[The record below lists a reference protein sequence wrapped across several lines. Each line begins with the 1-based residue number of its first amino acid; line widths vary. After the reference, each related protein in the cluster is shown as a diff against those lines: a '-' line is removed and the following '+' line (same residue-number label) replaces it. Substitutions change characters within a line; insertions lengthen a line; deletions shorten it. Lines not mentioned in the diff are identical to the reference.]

1 MKTKETKME
10 NLNQAQSVTE
20 LPELTIPS
28 ISSSALR
35 VGLSI
40 SVPTMRKMDKRATSQ
55 VIAHNHAQKGAAN
68 VSKKLIRSNSHE
80 DMTKLVAQIRA
91 FHRDQTVPW
100 GDLGDRLVSNQAL
113 IDYKNNMAQLEDEF
127 WGLAQQILD
136 SYPQAVA
143 QAQLQL
149 GDMFNENEY
158 PSVEQLRRKF
168 KFSLVF
174 EAVPDVGD
182 FRVDIGNQAA
192 SEMREQYKQVLA
204 DRIGAVKQDLAERL
218 LEPLQR
224 MSKGL
229 DYAEGEKPTGFRD
242 TLVSNVL
249 SIVELMRTCNLN
261 GDAHITGIQQQLKQT
276 LTGVTPDGLRN
287 DPNLRAN
294 TKRNVD
300 SIIKNLPSLG
310 F

>member
-1 MKTKETKME
+1 M
-10 NLNQAQSVTE
+10 NVIQLNQTQD
-20 LPELTIPS
+20 LPTVHTPT

-55 VIAHNHAQKGAAN
+55 VIAHNHARKGAAN
-68 VSKKLIRSNSHE
+68 VSKKLIKSNAHDE
-80 DMTKLVAQIRA
+80 MTKLVAQIRA

-100 GDLGDRLVSNQAL
+100 GDLGDRLVSNQTL
-113 IDYKNNMAQLEDEF
+113 IDYRNNMAQLEDEF
-127 WGLAQQILD
+127 WDLSEQILAE
-136 SYPQAVA
+136 YPQAVA

-149 GDMFNENEY
+149 GDMFNEAEY
-158 PSVEQLRRKF
+158 PSVDQLRRKF
-168 KFSLVF
+168 KFALTF

-192 SEMREQYKQVLA
+192 EEMREQYKQVLES
-204 DRIGAVKQDLAERL
+204 RINSVKQDLAERL
-218 LEPLQR
+218 AEPLQR

-242 TLVSNVL
+242 TLVDNVL
-249 SIVELMRTCNLN
+249 SIVELMRTCNLSN
-261 GDAHITGIQQQLKQT
+261 DARLTDVQQQLKRT
-276 LTGVTPDGLRN
+276 LTGVTPDGLRR
-287 DPNLRAN
+287 DPHLRAK
-294 TKRNVD
+294 TKQDVD
-300 SIIKNLPSLG
+300 QIIKNLPSLG

>member
-1 MKTKETKME
+1 MHAIQ
-10 NLNQAQSVTE
+10 LDLPQPVT
-20 LPELTIPS
+20 PT

-55 VIAHNHAQKGAAN
+55 VIAHNHARKGAAN
-68 VSKKLIRSNSHE
+68 VSKKLIKSNAHD
-80 DMTKLVAQIRA
+80 DMTKLVAQIRG

-100 GDLGDRLVSNQAL
+100 GDLGDRLVSNQTL
-113 IDYKNNMAQLEDEF
+113 IDYRNNMAQLEDEF
-127 WGLAQQILD
+127 WDLSEQILAE
-136 SYPQAVA
+136 YPQAVA

-149 GDMFNENEY
+149 GDMFNEAEY

-168 KFSLVF
+168 KFALTF

-192 SEMREQYKQVLA
+192 EEMREQYKQVLES
-204 DRIGAVKQDLAERL
+204 RINSVKQDLAERL
-218 LEPLQR
+218 AEPLQR

-242 TLVSNVL
+242 TLVDNVL
-249 SIVELMRTCNLN
+249 AITELMRTCNLSN
-261 GDAHITGIQQQLKQT
+261 DARLTDVQQQLKRT
-276 LTGVTPDGLRN
+276 LTGVTPDGLRR
-287 DPNLRAN
+287 DPHLRAK
-294 TKRNVD
+294 TKQDVD
-300 SIIKNLPSLG
+300 TIIKNLPSLG

>member
-1 MKTKETKME
+1 MNYLTEV
-10 NLNQAQSVTE
+10 NQTQD
-20 LPELTIPS
+20 LPTVHTPT

-40 SVPTMRKMDKRATSQ
+40 SIPTMRKMDKRATSQ
-55 VIAHNHAQKGAAN
+55 VISQNNARKGAAN
-68 VSKKLIRSNSHE
+68 VSKKLIMSNAH
-80 DMTKLVAQIRA
+80 DDLTKLVAQIRA

-100 GDLGDRLVSNQAL
+100 GDLGDRLISNQAL

-127 WGLAQQILD
+127 WDLAKRTED
-136 SYPQAVA
+136 EYPQAVA
-143 QAQLQL
+143 QAQLQQTGL
-149 GDMFNENEY
+149 GYMFNENEY
-158 PSVEQLRRKF
+158 PSVEELRRKF

-204 DRIGAVKQDLAERL
+204 DRINAVKQDLAERL
-218 LEPLQR
+218 AEPLQR

-242 TLVSNVL
+242 TLVDNVM
-249 SIVELMRTCNLN
+249 SIVELMRTCNLSN
-261 GDAHITGIQQQLKQT
+261 DARLTEVQQQLRQT
-276 LTGVTPDGLRN
+276 LTGVTPDGLRR
-287 DPNLRAN
+287 DPNLRAR
-294 TKRNVD
+294 TKQNVD
-300 SIIKNLPSLG
+300 QIIKNLPSLG

>member
-1 MKTKETKME
+1 MQNE
-10 NLNQAQSVTE
+10 NTVIQLDLPQPVT
-20 LPELTIPS
+20 PT

-55 VIAHNHAQKGAAN
+55 VIAHNHARKGAAN
-68 VSKKLIRSNSHE
+68 VSKKLIKSNAHD

-91 FHRDQTVPW
+91 FHRDETVPW
-100 GDLGDRLVSNQAL
+100 GDLGDRLVSNQTL
-113 IDYKNNMAQLEDEF
+113 IDYRNNMAQLEDEF
-127 WGLAQQILD
+127 WDLSEQILAE
-136 SYPQAVA
+136 YPQAVA

-149 GDMFNENEY
+149 GDMFNEAEY

-168 KFSLVF
+168 KFALTF

-192 SEMREQYKQVLA
+192 EEMREQYKQVLES
-204 DRIGAVKQDLAERL
+204 RINSVKQDLAERL
-218 LEPLQR
+218 AEPLQR

-249 SIVELMRTCNLN
+249 SIVELMRTCNLSN
-261 GDAHITGIQQQLKQT
+261 DARLTEVQQQLRQT
-276 LTGVTPDGLRN
+276 LTGVTPDGLRR
-287 DPNLRAN
+287 DPHLRAK
-294 TKRNVD
+294 TKQDVD
-300 SIIKNLPSLG
+300 QIIKNLPSLG

>member
-1 MKTKETKME
+1 M
-10 NLNQAQSVTE
+10 NLTNTAPANVTE

-40 SVPTMRKMDKRATSQ
+40 SAPTMRKQDKRATSQ
-55 VIAHNHAQKGAAN
+55 VISHNNARKGSAN
-68 VSKKLIRSNSHE
+68 VSKKLIMSNAHE
-80 DMTKLVAQIRA
+80 DMTRLIAQIRA
-91 FHRDQTVPW
+91 FHREQTVPW
-100 GDLGDRLVSNQAL
+100 GDLGDRLVSNQNL

-127 WGLAQQILD
+127 WDGAQQILAD
-136 SYPQAVA
+136 YPQAVA

-149 GDMFNENEY
+149 GDMFNESEY
-158 PSVEQLRRKF
+158 PSVEVLRRKF

-192 SEMREQYKQVLA
+192 SEMREQYKQVLS
-204 DRIGAVKQDLAERL
+204 DRINAVHQDLAERL
-218 LEPLQR
+218 AEPLQR

-229 DYAEGEKPTGFRD
+229 DYHEGEKPSGFRD
-242 TLVSNVL
+242 TLVDNVL
-249 SIVELMRTCNLN
+249 SIVDLMRSCNLN
-261 GDAHITGIQQQLKQT
+261 GNAHIAGIQQDLRDTLK
-276 LTGVTPDGLRN
+276 GVTPDGLRR
-287 DPNLRAN
+287 DPNLRAD
-294 TKRNVD
+294 TKRKVD
-300 SIIKNLPSLG
+300 AIIKNLPSLG

>member
-1 MKTKETKME
+1 MNYLTEV
-10 NLNQAQSVTE
+10 NQTQD
-20 LPELTIPS
+20 LPTVHTPT

-40 SVPTMRKMDKRATSQ
+40 SIPTMRKMDKRATSQ
-55 VIAHNHAQKGAAN
+55 VISQNNARKGAAN
-68 VSKKLIRSNSHE
+68 VSKKLIMSNAH
-80 DMTKLVAQIRA
+80 DDLTKLVAQIRA

-100 GDLGDRLVSNQAL
+100 GDLGDRLISNQAL

-127 WGLAQQILD
+127 WDLAKRTED
-136 SYPQAVA
+136 EYPQAIA
-143 QAQLQL
+143 QAQLQQTGL

-158 PSVEQLRRKF
+158 LSVEQLRHKF

-204 DRIGAVKQDLAERL
+204 DRINAVKQDLAERL
-218 LEPLQR
+218 AEPLQR

-242 TLVSNVL
+242 TLVDNVM
-249 SIVELMRTCNLN
+249 SIVELMRTCNLSN
-261 GDAHITGIQQQLKQT
+261 DARLTDIQQQLRQT
-276 LTGVTPDGLRN
+276 LTGVTPDGLRR
-287 DPNLRAN
+287 DPNLRAR
-294 TKRNVD
+294 TKQNVD
-300 SIIKNLPSLG
+300 QIIKNLPSLG

>member
-1 MKTKETKME
+1 M
-10 NLNQAQSVTE
+10 NVIQLDLPQPVT
-20 LPELTIPS
+20 PT

-55 VIAHNHAQKGAAN
+55 VIAHNHARKGAAN
-68 VSKKLIRSNSHE
+68 VSKKLIKSNAHD
-80 DMTKLVAQIRA
+80 DMTKLVAQIRG

-100 GDLGDRLVSNQAL
+100 GDLGDRLVSNQTL
-113 IDYKNNMAQLEDEF
+113 IDYRNNMAQLEDEF
-127 WGLAQQILD
+127 WDLSEQILTE
-136 SYPQAVA
+136 YPQAVA

-149 GDMFNENEY
+149 GDMFNEAEY

-168 KFSLVF
+168 KFALTF

-192 SEMREQYKQVLA
+192 EEMREQYKQVLES
-204 DRIGAVKQDLAERL
+204 RINSVKQDLAERL
-218 LEPLQR
+218 AEPLQR

-242 TLVSNVL
+242 TLVDNVL
-249 SIVELMRTCNLN
+249 SIVELMRTCNLSN
-261 GDAHITGIQQQLKQT
+261 DARLTDVQQQLKRT
-276 LTGVTPDGLRN
+276 LTGVTPDGLRR
-287 DPNLRAN
+287 DPHLRAK
-294 TKRNVD
+294 TKQDVD
-300 SIIKNLPSLG
+300 QIIKNLPSLG

>member
-1 MKTKETKME
+1 M
-10 NLNQAQSVTE
+10 NVIQLDLPQPVT
-20 LPELTIPS
+20 PT

-55 VIAHNHAQKGAAN
+55 VIAHNHARKGAAN
-68 VSKKLIRSNSHE
+68 VSKKLIKSNAHD
-80 DMTKLVAQIRA
+80 DMTKLVAQIRG

-100 GDLGDRLVSNQAL
+100 GDLGDRLVSNQTL
-113 IDYKNNMAQLEDEF
+113 IDYRNNMAQLEDEF
-127 WGLAQQILD
+127 WDLSEQILTE
-136 SYPQAVA
+136 YPQAVA

-149 GDMFNENEY
+149 GDMFNEAEY
-158 PSVEQLRRKF
+158 PSVDQLRRKF
-168 KFSLVF
+168 KFALTF

-192 SEMREQYKQVLA
+192 EEMREQYKQVLES
-204 DRIGAVKQDLAERL
+204 RINSVKQDLAERL
-218 LEPLQR
+218 AEPLQR

-242 TLVSNVL
+242 TLVDNVL
-249 SIVELMRTCNLN
+249 SIVELMRTCNLSN
-261 GDAHITGIQQQLKQT
+261 DARLTDVQQQLKRT
-276 LTGVTPDGLRN
+276 LTGVTPDGLRR
-287 DPNLRAN
+287 DPHLRAK
-294 TKRNVD
+294 TKQDVD
-300 SIIKNLPSLG
+300 QIIKNLPSLG

>member
-1 MKTKETKME
+1 M
-10 NLNQAQSVTE
+10 NVIQLDLPQPVT
-20 LPELTIPS
+20 PT

-40 SVPTMRKMDKRATSQ
+40 SVPPMRKQDKRATSQ
-55 VIAHNHAQKGAAN
+55 VIAHNNARKGAAN
-68 VSKKLIRSNSHE
+68 VSKKLIKSNAH
-80 DMTKLVAQIRA
+80 DDLTKLVAQIRA

-100 GDLGDRLVSNQAL
+100 GDLGDRLIANEAL
-113 IDYKNNMAQLEDEF
+113 IDYRNNMAQLEEEF
-127 WGLAQQILD
+127 WDLAEQTQAE
-136 SYPQAVA
+136 YPQAVA
-143 QAQLQL
+143 QAQLQQTGL
-149 GDMFNENEY
+149 GHMFNEAEY

-168 KFSLVF
+168 KFALTF

-192 SEMREQYKQVLA
+192 EEMREQYKQVLES
-204 DRIGAVKQDLAERL
+204 RINSVKQDLAERL
-218 LEPLQR
+218 AEPLQR

-249 SIVELMRTCNLN
+249 AITELMRTCNLSN
-261 GDAHITGIQQQLKQT
+261 DARLTDVQQQLRQT
-276 LTGVTPDGLRN
+276 LTGVTPDGLRR
-287 DPNLRAN
+287 DPHLRAK
-294 TKRNVD
+294 TKQDVD
-300 SIIKNLPSLG
+300 QIIKNLPSLG

>member
-1 MKTKETKME
+1 M
-10 NLNQAQSVTE
+10 NLTNTAPANVTE

-40 SVPTMRKMDKRATSQ
+40 SVPTMRKMDKKATRE
-55 VIAHNHAQKGAAN
+55 VIAHNHAQTGSAN
-68 VSKKLIRSNSHE
+68 VSKKLIKSTAHE
-80 DMTKLVAQIRA
+80 DMTKLVASMRA
-91 FHRDQTVPW
+91 YHRDQTVPW
-100 GDLGDRLVSNQAL
+100 GDLGDRLVSNQNL

-127 WGLAQQILD
+127 WQLSQQILD
-136 SYPQAVA
+136 GYPQAVA

-149 GDMFNENEY
+149 GDMFNEGEY
-158 PSVEQLRRKF
+158 PSVEVLRRKF

-192 SEMREQYKQVLA
+192 SEMREQYKQVLS
-204 DRIGAVKQDLAERL
+204 DRINAVHQDLAERL
-218 LEPLQR
+218 AEPLQR

-229 DYAEGEKPTGFRD
+229 DYNEGEKPSGFRD
-242 TLVSNVL
+242 TLVDNVL
-249 SIVELMRTCNLN
+249 SIVDLMRSCNLN
-261 GDAHITGIQQQLKQT
+261 GNAHIAGIQQDLRNTLK
-276 LTGVTPDGLRN
+276 GVTPDGLRR
-287 DPNLRAN
+287 DPNLRAD
-294 TKRNVD
+294 TKRKVD
-300 SIIKNLPSLG
+300 AIIKNLPSLG

>member
-1 MKTKETKME
+1 MHAIQ
-10 NLNQAQSVTE
+10 LNQAQD
-20 LPELTIPS
+20 LPTVHTPT

-55 VIAHNHAQKGAAN
+55 VIAHNHARKGAAN
-68 VSKKLIRSNSHE
+68 VSKKLIKSNAHD

-91 FHRDQTVPW
+91 FHRDETVPW
-100 GDLGDRLVSNQAL
+100 GDLGDRLVSNQTL
-113 IDYKNNMAQLEDEF
+113 IDYRNNMAQLEDEF
-127 WGLAQQILD
+127 WDLSEQILAE
-136 SYPQAVA
+136 YPQAVA

-149 GDMFNENEY
+149 GDMFNEAEY
-158 PSVEQLRRKF
+158 PSVEELRRKF
-168 KFSLVF
+168 KFALTF

-192 SEMREQYKQVLA
+192 EEMREQYKQVLES
-204 DRIGAVKQDLAERL
+204 RINSVKQDLAERL
-218 LEPLQR
+218 AEPLQR

-249 SIVELMRTCNLN
+249 SIVELMRTCNLSN
-261 GDAHITGIQQQLKQT
+261 DVRITGIQKQLKQT
-276 LTGVTPDGLRN
+276 LTGVTPDGLRR
-287 DPNLRAN
+287 DPHLRAK
-294 TKRNVD
+294 TKQDVD
-300 SIIKNLPSLG
+300 KIIKNLPSLG

>member
-1 MKTKETKME
+1 MT
-10 NLNQAQSVTE
+10 VTE
-20 LPELTIPS
+20 VNQTQDLPTVHTPT

-40 SVPTMRKMDKRATSQ
+40 SMYLTMRKMDKRATSQ
-55 VIAHNHAQKGAAN
+55 VISHTTTRRKGAAN
-68 VSKKLIRSNSHE
+68 VSKKLIRSNAHE
-80 DMTKLVAQIRA
+80 DLTKLVAQIRA
-91 FHRDQTVPW
+91 FHREQTVPW

-127 WGLAQQILD
+127 WDLAQLIPID
-136 SYPQAVA
+136 EYPQAVA
-143 QAQLQL
+143 QAQLQQTGL
-149 GDMFNENEY
+149 GYMFNENEY
-158 PSVEQLRRKF
+158 PSVEQLRHKF

-204 DRIGAVKQDLAERL
+204 DRINAVKQDLAERL

-242 TLVSNVL
+242 TLVDNVL
-249 SIVELMRTCNLN
+249 SIVELMRTCNLSN
-261 GDAHITGIQQQLKQT
+261 DARLTDVQQQLRAT
-276 LTGVTPDGLRN
+276 LSGVTPDGLRR
-287 DPNLRAN
+287 DPNLRAR
-294 TKRNVD
+294 TKQNVD
-300 SIIKNLPSLG
+300 QIIKNLPSLG

>member
-1 MKTKETKME
+1 MHAIQ
-10 NLNQAQSVTE
+10 LDLPQPVT
-20 LPELTIPS
+20 PT

-55 VIAHNHAQKGAAN
+55 VIAHNHARKGAAN
-68 VSKKLIRSNSHE
+68 VSKKLIKSNAHD
-80 DMTKLVAQIRA
+80 DMTKLVAQIRG

-100 GDLGDRLVSNQAL
+100 GDLGDRLVSNQTL
-113 IDYKNNMAQLEDEF
+113 IDYRNNMAQLEDEF
-127 WGLAQQILD
+127 WDLSEQILTE
-136 SYPQAVA
+136 YPQAVA

-149 GDMFNENEY
+149 GDMFNEAEY

-168 KFSLVF
+168 KFALTF

-192 SEMREQYKQVLA
+192 EEMREQYKQVLES
-204 DRIGAVKQDLAERL
+204 RINSVKQDLAERL
-218 LEPLQR
+218 AEPLQR

-242 TLVSNVL
+242 TLVDNVL
-249 SIVELMRTCNLN
+249 SIVELMRTCNLSN
-261 GDAHITGIQQQLKQT
+261 DARLTDVQQQLKRT
-276 LTGVTPDGLRN
+276 LTGVTPDGLRR
-287 DPNLRAN
+287 DPHLRAK
-294 TKRNVD
+294 TKQDVD
-300 SIIKNLPSLG
+300 NIIKNLPSLG

>member
-1 MKTKETKME
+1 MQNE
-10 NLNQAQSVTE
+10 NTVIQLDLPQPVT
-20 LPELTIPS
+20 PT

-55 VIAHNHAQKGAAN
+55 VIAHNHARKGAAN
-68 VSKKLIRSNSHE
+68 VSKKLIKSNAHD

-91 FHRDQTVPW
+91 FHRDETVPW
-100 GDLGDRLVSNQAL
+100 GDLGDRLVSNQTL
-113 IDYKNNMAQLEDEF
+113 IDYRNNMAQLEDEF
-127 WGLAQQILD
+127 WDLSEQILAE
-136 SYPQAVA
+136 YPQAVA

-149 GDMFNENEY
+149 GDMFNEAEY
-158 PSVEQLRRKF
+158 PSVEELRRKF
-168 KFSLVF
+168 KFALTF

-192 SEMREQYKQVLA
+192 EEMREQYKQVLES
-204 DRIGAVKQDLAERL
+204 RINSVKQDLAERL
-218 LEPLQR
+218 AEPLQR

-249 SIVELMRTCNLN
+249 SIVELMRTCNLSN
-261 GDAHITGIQQQLKQT
+261 DVRITGIQKQLKQT
-276 LTGVTPDGLRN
+276 LTGVTPDGLRR
-287 DPNLRAN
+287 DPHLRAK
-294 TKRNVD
+294 TKQDVD
-300 SIIKNLPSLG
+300 KIIKNLPSLG

>member
-1 MKTKETKME
+1 MNYLTEV
-10 NLNQAQSVTE
+10 NQTQD
-20 LPELTIPS
+20 LPTVHAPT

-127 WGLAQQILD
+127 WDLAQLIID
-136 SYPQAVA
+136 DYPQAVA

-158 PSVEQLRRKF
+158 PSVEQLRHKF

-204 DRIGAVKQDLAERL
+204 DRINAVKQDLAERL

-242 TLVSNVL
+242 TLVDNVL
-249 SIVELMRTCNLN
+249 SIVELMRTCNLSN
-261 GDAHITGIQQQLKQT
+261 DARLTDVQQQLRAT
-276 LTGVTPDGLRN
+276 LTGVTPDGLRR
-287 DPNLRAN
+287 DPNLRAR
-294 TKRNVD
+294 TKQNVD
-300 SIIKNLPSLG
+300 QIIKNLPSLG

>member
-1 MKTKETKME
+1 MQALQ
-10 NLNQAQSVTE
+10 LNQAQTQD
-20 LPELTIPS
+20 LPTVHAPT

-55 VIAHNHAQKGAAN
+55 VISQNNARKGAAN
-68 VSKKLIRSNSHE
+68 VSKKLIMSNAH
-80 DMTKLVAQIRA
+80 DDLTKLVAQIRA

-100 GDLGDRLVSNQAL
+100 GDLGDRLISNQAL

-127 WGLAQQILD
+127 WDLAKRTED
-136 SYPQAVA
+136 EYPQAIA
-143 QAQLQL
+143 QAQLQQTGL

-158 PSVEQLRRKF
+158 LSVEQLRHKF

-204 DRIGAVKQDLAERL
+204 DRINAVKQDLAERL
-218 LEPLQR
+218 AEPLQR

-242 TLVSNVL
+242 TLVDNVM
-249 SIVELMRTCNLN
+249 SIVELMRTCNLSN
-261 GDAHITGIQQQLKQT
+261 DARLTDIQQQLRQT
-276 LTGVTPDGLRN
+276 LTGVTPDGLRR
-287 DPNLRAN
+287 DPNLRAR
-294 TKRNVD
+294 TKQNVD
-300 SIIKNLPSLG
+300 QIIKNLPSLG

>member
-1 MKTKETKME
+1 M
-10 NLNQAQSVTE
+10 NVIQLDLPQPVT
-20 LPELTIPS
+20 PT

-55 VIAHNHAQKGAAN
+55 VIAHNHARKGAAN
-68 VSKKLIRSNSHE
+68 VSKKLIKSNAHD
-80 DMTKLVAQIRA
+80 DMTKLVAQIRG

-100 GDLGDRLVSNQAL
+100 GDLGDRLVSNQTL
-113 IDYKNNMAQLEDEF
+113 IDYRNNMAQLEDEF
-127 WGLAQQILD
+127 WDLSEQILTE
-136 SYPQAVA
+136 YPQAVA

-149 GDMFNENEY
+149 GDMFNEAEY

-168 KFSLVF
+168 KFALTF

-192 SEMREQYKQVLA
+192 EEMREQYKQVLES
-204 DRIGAVKQDLAERL
+204 RINSVKQDLAERL
-218 LEPLQR
+218 AEPLQR

-242 TLVSNVL
+242 TLVDNVL
-249 SIVELMRTCNLN
+249 SIVELMRTCNLSN
-261 GDAHITGIQQQLKQT
+261 DARLTEVQQQLKRT
-276 LTGVTPDGLRN
+276 LTGVTPDGLRR
-287 DPNLRAN
+287 DPHLRAK
-294 TKRNVD
+294 TKQDVD
-300 SIIKNLPSLG
+300 TIIKNLPSLG